1 MKPALI
7 KVLLV
12 CLAVLWPTLGLRAA
26 VGVCNDNFPDG
37 LQSHSL
43 GQIDF
48 GYNAQ
53 LQGSPDARLHA
64 GSITSSWWSWRV
76 PTCAT
81 VQCSRINANGPSQ
94 SGGTFPGISS
104 NADVTVG
111 YRETGTLNGNGTNR
125 YQTVSV
131 GSEAQLTINSGAQ
144 TFYIAQLQVGYR
156 ATLRLSPG
164 DYWIG
169 ALSTGSESQIQVVGN
184 GRVRLF
190 VRDAPSLGYRSLY
203 NSPAFE
209 SAGSPGKLFLYG
221 YGNVTFETETT
232 FSGYVYS
239 QQDVYAG
246 YASRLYGAI
255 TADDIELAS
264 NATVQYVAPTG
275 SCAKPAELRLSW
287 LLDEASWSGA
297 AGEVK
302 DASGNELVGRAINGA
317 TTAATS
323 PALPAVDSQ
332 GTCGYGSFRTGSSQ
346 YVQAAHD
353 DLLTLRD
360 SFTIGLWVKPR
371 SLPSSG
377 LMSILSKDENYE
389 FHLNPNGTVNWWWQT
404 TGPEATVQ
412 FNSSKALTVGQWS
425 HVLVRYAPG
434 DQRIYIN
441 GVQAGSATFSG
452 TPRANTD
459 PLQLGWDQI
468 AGRHFDGELDELR
481 IYDGA
486 LSASEI
492 SALVAERHA
501 CGRRLQCFGDD
512 FGSSLSNDW
521 VVSSRGKTPFTPYVQ
536 NGRLRLT
543 SNQTNVATATALQ
556 RLLPAQGNFIQ
567 VEFDYFAYNGSGA
580 DGIAVILSDAT
591 QTPQPGGFG
600 GSLGYAQLNDNSNRI
615 SGFAGGW
622 LGIAL
627 DEFGNFSNMS
637 EGRVGGSPTRQT
649 PDSVSIRGSGSGL
662 DGYRYLTGTER
673 SLSPGLDDARNRD
686 PSPGHRYRLTIDARQ
701 SGQAL
706 VTVERNTGSGFEVLP
721 NLNRYN
727 VLATGNEQKAMP
739 SRFYLSFT
747 GSTGAS
753 TNYHDIDNLQV
764 CATQIEPIGQQIHHF
779 DLSYAPSSL
788 TCNPQDVTIKAC
800 LNADCSKL
808 YTDAVTVTLTS
819 DTAVWHAKDNQV
831 TFSGGIGTA
840 KVQVTQVGEATIGV
854 GGSTPPALSF
864 GTTTCSTAGCKLTGV
879 TSGFLFDVPTVI
891 ADKPVEVAF
900 RAVEADKAEPQRC
913 VAGFGGGTR
922 SIEFSS
928 KYIDPDNGTRSV
940 RVNGT
945 EVTATPKSLQLA
957 FNDQAVAT
965 LTVEYRDAGVMQL
978 NARYAP
984 TSGYEKGLV
993 MTGTDQFLSKPYGL
1007 CIEADAASE
1016 AACTA
1021 DTVAGC
1027 GPYKSGPSI
1036 IRAGDVLPLRIR
1048 AVGWES
1054 DSELLTADNL
1064 CNANLTTPNFELEKI
1079 ALKHQRTAPTNG
1091 VDGTLGIADYAH
1103 QKGESTAIQ
1112 PKFSEVGIFTVTA
1125 APPLYMGEAINGGT
1139 SRRIGRITPAY
1150 LEVTGSASLTPSCG
1164 MEYSYQG
1171 QPIAFAA
1178 DNPPTLTVT
1187 GKNRQGAPT
1196 KNYDIGEFWRL
1207 AAPSAGAYSS
1217 ITDRAG
1223 LNERLVTTGTATT
1236 VTDNA
1241 TIGDGIRAFRWVG
1254 QTLTYTQAAV
1264 PGPDDLPIT
1273 AKNRQTFSAASLTDA
1288 DGACY
1293 GTAGCQAF
1301 SYDFTEAPGTEVRL
1315 GRLAIGNAHGS
1326 ELQALALPVRVQT
1339 WRQPSGSASPL
1350 FLAEAADS
1358 CTTAG
1363 VVKDPVLDG
1372 FSGNL
1377 ASGETAASVGNFAQ
1391 GAALAT
1397 LSAPGR
1403 GNDGSVRL
1411 SFPDVPEWLKYR
1423 WDGAATPQPP
1433 SGVATFGVYQGS
1445 PPLIFRREVYR

>member
-1 MKPALI
+1 MKPALF

-12 CLAVLWPTLGLRAA
+12 CVTVLWPTLGLRAA

-37 LQSHSL
+37 LQSHSR
-43 GQIDF
+43 GVIDF
-48 GYNAQ
+48 GYYAQ
-53 LQGSPDARLHA
+53 LQGSPDARLQA
-64 GSITSSWWSWRV
+64 GNIYSSWSSRWA
-76 PTCAT
+76 PTCTT
-81 VQCSRINANGPSQ
+81 VQCARLNENGPSQ
-94 SGGTFPGISS
+94 AASSFPS
-104 NADVTVG
+104 NTSTADVTVG
-111 YRETGTLNGNGTNR
+111 YRETGTLNANGTNR
-125 YQTVSV
+125 YRTVSV

-156 ATLRLSPG
+156 AILRLAPG
-164 DYWIG
+164 DYWIDS
-169 ALSTGSESQIQVVGN
+169 LTTGSDSQIQVVGS

-190 VRDAPSLGYRSLY
+190 LRNAPTLGYRSLY

-221 YGNVTFETETT
+221 YSNVTFETETT

-239 QQDVYAG
+239 QQDVTVG
-246 YASRLYGAI
+246 YSSRVYGAI
-255 TADDIELAS
+255 TADDIVLGS
-264 NATVQYVAPTG
+264 NVTVQYVAPTG

-287 LLDEASWSGA
+287 LLDETSWSGA

-317 TTAATS
+317 TTAATN
-323 PALPAVDSQ
+323 PALPTVDSQ

-360 SFTIGLWVKPR
+360 SYTIGLWVKPR

-425 HVLVRYAPG
+425 HVLVRYTPG

-512 FGSSLSNDW
+512 FSSGLTSDW
-521 VVSSRGKTPFTPYVQ
+521 VVSSQGARAFTPYVT

-543 SNQTNVATATALQ
+543 DRLTNIATATALQ
-556 RLLPAQGNFIQ
+556 RLLPAEGNYIE
-567 VEFDYFAYNGSGA
+567 VEFDYYAYGGSGA
-580 DGIAVILSDAT
+580 DGIALILSDASK
-591 QTPQPGGFG
+591 TPQAGGYG
-600 GSLGYAQLNDNSNRI
+600 GSLGYAQLNRTNT
-615 SGFAGGW
+615 GFAGGW
-622 LGIAL
+622 LGVAL
-627 DEFGNFSNMS
+627 DEFGNFSNPS
-637 EGRVGGSPTRQT
+637 EGRLLGPGQR
-649 PDSVSIRGSGSGL
+649 PDSVSLRGSGDGFS
-662 DGYRYLTGTER
+662 GYRYLAGTG
-673 SLSPGLDDARNRD
+673 SPALN
-686 PSPGHRYRLTIDARQ
+686 PSIDSSSEPSTPHRYRITVDGRTAGQ
-701 SGQAL
+701 SL
-706 VTVERNTGSGFEVLP
+706 VTVERRTGSSFVVLP

-727 VLATGNEQKAMP
+727 VLANGNEQKAMP

-831 TFSGGIGTA
+831 PFSGGIGTA

-879 TSGFLFDVPTVI
+879 ESGFLFDVPTVI

-900 RAVEADKAEPQRC
+900 RAVEADKANPQQC
-913 VAGFGGGTR
+913 VPGFKGGTR
-922 SIEFSS
+922 PIEFSS
-928 KYIDPDNGTRSV
+928 SYIRPNTGTRPV
-940 RVNGT
+940 LVNGT

-965 LTVEYRDAGVMQL
+965 LTMEYRDAGMMQL

-993 MTGTDQFLSKPYGL
+993 MEGADAFLSKPYGL

-1027 GPYKSGPSI
+1027 GPYKNGQSI
-1036 IRAGDVLPLRIR
+1036 VRAGDALPLRIR

-1064 CNANLTTPNFELEKI
+1064 CNANLTTPNFELDNI
-1079 ALKHQRTAPTNG
+1079 ALKHQRTAPTDG

-1125 APPLYMGEAINGGT
+1125 APPLYMGETINGGT

-1178 DNPPTLTVT
+1178 DTPPTLMVT

-1196 KNYDIGEFWRL
+1196 KNYDSVAFWRL
-1207 AAPSAGAYSS
+1207 VTPSVGAYSS
-1217 ITDRAG
+1217 ITGLAG
-1223 LNERLVTTGTATT
+1223 PDSAGRLVAGGNPAPE
-1236 VTDNA
+1236 VIGENN
-1241 TIGDGIRAFRWVG
+1241 GDGQRAYSWVG
-1254 QTLTYTQAAV
+1254 QTLTYAQASV
-1264 PGPDDLPIT
+1264 PGTDDLPFRANI
-1273 AKNRQTFSAASLTDA
+1273 RHTFSAASLTDA

-1293 GTAGCQAF
+1293 GAAGCQAF

-1350 FLAEAADS
+1350 FLAEAADG
-1358 CTTAG
+1358 CTTAD
-1363 VVKDPVLDG
+1363 VVEDPVLDG
-1372 FSGNL
+1372 FTGNL
-1377 ASGETAASVGNFAQ
+1377 ASGETAASVGSFAQ

-1411 SFPDVPEWLKYR
+1411 SFPNVPEWLKYR